1 MKTCG
6 QGHTKMTMTC
16 WKNQH
21 SWTMGKLCPPATA
34 EAWHCQHSC
43 EQGDKESCT
52 GQGACRS
59 RMKTAMLENMILLD
73 SGWALSTKA
82 SSITAMWARLVTKV
96 WTLIDKLMPDD
107 WPGLDML
114 ENLTVPGSGE
124 FCPPKSA
131 EVWHC
136 EWSVLLTRYRKLHLT
151 RSAQKQDEDC
161 THWRMWLSW
170 MMGELCPPET
180 AVKVQRCDHSILW
193 RMYGKGEITP
203 DEWSGLD
210 KL

>member
-1 MKTCG
+1 MKKSCDQGMKTCG

-96 WTLIDKLMPDD
+96 WTLIDKLMPEE

-114 ENLTVPGSGE
+114 ENLTVPGTEWVLST
-124 FCPPKSA
+124 KVS
-131 EVWHC
+131 
-136 EWSVLLTRYRKLHLT
+136 WSVTLWVI
-151 RSAQKQDEDC
+151 SF
-161 THWRMWLSW
+161 
-170 MMGELCPPET
+170 
-180 AVKVQRCDHSILW
+180 VNKV
-193 RMYGKGEITP
+193 
-203 DEWSGLD
+203 
-210 KL
+210 